1 MLLRK
6 STCLALKRV
15 LWSFPNKKQN
25 SKKYR
30 LANFTLF
37 KSFIDEA
44 SSKKVFQ
51 FFFFF
56 ASLYL
61 PLRNSLKI
69 VITIYFMC
77 TTSIILF
84 IIKNSYYIEFFL
96 WKSNHIAFFVYRV
109 CLSNSW
115 WRIWVESWISWRS
128 SKWPKHDFLN
138 IFSTPFAMTQVFFNF
153 IH

>member
-15 LWSFPNKKQN
+15 LWSFPNKKKKKH

-44 SSKKVFQ
+44 SWKKISI
-51 FFFFF
+51 FFCIPLFTIKK
-56 ASLYL
+56 L
-61 PLRNSLKI
+61 PKNCHYNLSYAYD
-69 VITIYFMC
+69 V
-77 TTSIILF
+77 IILF

-115 WRIWVESWISWRS
+115 WRIWVENWISWRS